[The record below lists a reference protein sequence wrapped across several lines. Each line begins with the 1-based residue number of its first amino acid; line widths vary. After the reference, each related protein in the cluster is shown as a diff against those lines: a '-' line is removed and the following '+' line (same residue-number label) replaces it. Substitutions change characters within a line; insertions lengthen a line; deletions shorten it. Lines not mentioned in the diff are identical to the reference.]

1 MEGDKCL
8 YPPFDPQT
16 VEALEKF
23 PEFQFQIKDKA
34 KFIAYLILVYD
45 KNSEYFIRNADN
57 LYQRKKIV
65 AEKVGFKLD
74 EAGHFEKYVEEVLT
88 GEREEFNLAMLRYV
102 RFANI
107 PDLPV
112 LIKSIELLDYEMSAK
127 LPSDPVKRD
136 KVRSNIKNLLKD
148 IEELE
153 IRIFT
158 GRESEK
164 ARETLYKLIDGFR
177 VPRPETI
184 AKDTAEKTIKVTDV
198 YHILDGEAK

>member
-1 MEGDKCL
+1 MEEKNRCL
-8 YPPFDPQT
+8 YDPFGKDTLSQ
-16 VEALEKF
+16 LEIY
-23 PEFQFQIKDKA
+23 PEFQFQIKNKD

-65 AEKVGFKLD
+65 AEKVGFELGED
-74 EAGHFEKYVEEVLT
+74 NHFPDYVEEVLC
-88 GEREEFNLAMLRYV
+88 GECEEFNLAMFRYV

-112 LIKSIELLDYEMSAK
+112 LIKSIELLDFEMSAK
-127 LPSDPVKRD
+127 LPTDPTKRD

-153 IRIFT
+153 QRIFT
-158 GRESEK
+158 GKESEK
-164 ARETLYKLIDGFR
+164 ARESLYKLIEGMR

-184 AKDTAEKTIKVTDV
+184 AKETADKSVKLPDY
-198 YHILDGEAK
+198 YHFQDAEN